1 MATIALIIVAGLRR
15 YNSLEIVVH
24 TGDPVGELSNKC
36 FIIHG
41 AGKDRDMDAAKVADA
56 VIFRLIKKGGLLFLR
71 EIIIE
76 EIGKEV
82 VAEAC
87 ACVKHWRHDKS

>member
-1 MATIALIIVAGLRR
+1 MVQEKI
-15 YNSLEIVVH
+15 N
-24 TGDPVGELSNKC
+24 
-36 FIIHG
+36 
-41 AGKDRDMDAAKVADA
+41 MDAAKVANA
-56 VIFRLIKKGGLLFLR
+56 VIDRMFDVLTKAETADLR
-71 EIIIE
+71 NLIIE

>member
-1 MATIALIIVAGLRR
+1 
-15 YNSLEIVVH
+15 
-24 TGDPVGELSNKC
+24 
-36 FIIHG
+36 
-41 AGKDRDMDAAKVADA
+41 MDAAKVADA
-56 VIFRLIKKGGLLFLR
+56 VICRLIKKGGLLFLR

-87 ACVKHWRHDKS
+87 ARMCARASLEI

>member
-1 MATIALIIVAGLRR
+1 
-15 YNSLEIVVH
+15 
-24 TGDPVGELSNKC
+24 
-36 FIIHG
+36 
-41 AGKDRDMDAAKVADA
+41 MDAAKVANA
-56 VIFRLIKKGGLLFLR
+56 VIDRMFDVLTKAETADLR
-71 EIIIE
+71 NLIIE